1 MLNLNRRGL
10 FIAGWVIG
18 AVSILLLMISLLSLV
33 RTSATAATNAGATS
47 IVAPTDV
54 PAPTQAPVQHTFTQ
68 ISAGERHT
76 CGLQVDGTVV
86 CWGDNT
92 DNQTNAPSDTF
103 IQIAAGPTGTC
114 GVKSDGKLACWGTYL
129 PIPADLT
136 EETFTQISFGKSH
149 ICALKSNTQAVCWPG
164 DYVLGAHLMQIS
176 ASPVGDSIC
185 VVSFVDDRTSNNLL
199 CQATDINSSIP
210 NTPNGNFTQ
219 VSVGA
224 THACAFRATGTLVCW
239 GDIDNGK
246 TYVLSDNDTDH
257 FIQVVAGDR
266 FTCALESDGRVV
278 CWGALAGR
286 TPTAAFSRLSSGT
299 SHVCGIKSDGTLV
312 CWGDNSYGQATPP
325 K

>member
-18 AVSILLLMISLLSLV
+18 AVSILLLMILSLSLV
-33 RTSATAATNAGATS
+33 RTSATAATSAGATS
-47 IVAPTDV
+47 IPAPTGV

-68 ISAGERHT
+68 VSAGERHT

-92 DNQTNAPSDTF
+92 DKQTNVLTDTF

-114 GVKSDGKLACWGTYL
+114 GVKSDGKLACWGTY
-129 PIPADLT
+129 PEIPADLT
-136 EETFTQISFGKSH
+136 DETFTQISFGKSH
-149 ICALKSNTQAVCWPG
+149 ICAVKSDTTWVCWPG
-164 DYVLGAHLMQIS
+164 DNNTPMRRLGDGYMQIS
-176 ASPVGDSIC
+176 ASPLGDSIC
-185 VVSFVDDRTSNNLL
+185 GVLFDDERTSNNLT
-199 CQATDINSSIP
+199 CQGIGSIP
-210 NTPNGNFTQ
+210 DGNFTQ

-224 THACAFRATGTLVCW
+224 THACALTATSTLACW
-239 GDIDNGK
+239 GDPTDGK

-257 FIQVVAGDR
+257 LIQVVAGDR
-266 FTCALESDGRVV
+266 YTCALASDGKVV
-278 CWGALAGR
+278 CWGALAAR
-286 TPTAAFSRLSSGT
+286 TPTGAFSRLSSGT
-299 SHVCGIKSDGTLV
+299 SHVCGIKSDGTVV